1 MEIGQ
6 QILLWLFGF
15 LTVVFLLV
23 AIASLFMDGISN
35 LGVSDRANKIS
46 HFYGLLAAFST
57 VAWFIAFIPEE
68 SKTFL
73 FCMLPM
79 FILIVGMSYTG
90 NLLNRKF
97 AKWFFNKLNNR
108 YFKENK

>member
-1 MEIGQ
+1 MEILQ
-6 QILLWLFGF
+6 QGLLWFFGF
-15 LTVVFLLV
+15 LTIIFFLI
-23 AIASLFMDGISN
+23 ATASLFMDGIST

-46 HFYGLLAAFST
+46 HFYGLLAALSA

-79 FILIVGMSYTG
+79 FMLIIGISYTG